1 MLNEIGTFLS
11 NNWSNLLLIFVSC
24 SAFLTYLI
32 QERRKCSE
40 AASLIIMQVEE
51 LHKRIREMKTYIIE
65 GQLHATAFYD
75 SQLLFKTDYW
85 DKYKFYF
92 IKKLDAYN
100 FNMFNEFY
108 SCAYDLLAQQD
119 LMKNLQKNDFY
130 LGQQTLMNL
139 EATLIIQTINIISQ
153 YPKKDDKMIND
164 IMSICPPEITSEQKA
179 TIENVLKQFKDGN
192 SVNDIGMFWQL
203 YSKNRQIVTDSFN
216 QKALTAYI
224 PVQIKISLE
233 KALHQFD
240 SIPIT
245 ACAGYEKLKKI
256 ANRKF

>member
-1 MLNEIGTFLS
+1 MLNEIEAFLIK
-11 NNWSNLLLIFVSC
+11 NWSNLSLIVVGC
-24 SAFLTYLI
+24 SAFFIYWI
-32 QERRKCSE
+32 KERRKCSE

-92 IKKLDAYN
+92 IKKLDPFN

-108 SCAYDLLAQQD
+108 SCAYDVLAQQD

-130 LGQQTLMNL
+130 LGQQMLMNM

-153 YPKKDDKMIND
+153 YPQKNDEMINS
-164 IMSICPPEITSEQKA
+164 IMSLCPPEITSEQKA
-179 TIENVLKQFKDGN
+179 TIENILKQLKGSN
-192 SVNDIGMFWQL
+192 GINDINMFWQL

-216 QKALTAYI
+216 QKAFTPYT

-233 KALHQFD
+233 KALNQFD
-240 SIPIT
+240 SIPII

-256 ANRKF
+256 ADRKF